1 MPHKTIINIFS
12 KKKKRKP
19 ISKPKAIIDYREK
32 NSLVGSELI
41 SLGLEIEFREAVDRI
56 NAYTEPFPA
65 DVLLKLYAYYK
76 KATNDYGRPSS
87 KKPIINAFKTNALFQ
102 SEDITEDEAKQ
113 KYIDLANNYFLYRK

>member
-1 MPHKTIINIFS
+1 M
-12 KKKKRKP
+12 
-19 ISKPKAIIDYREK
+19 
-32 NSLVGSELI
+32 NSEA
-41 SLGLEIEFREAVDRI
+41 LEIEFRETVDRI

-65 DVLLKLYAYYK
+65 DVLLKLYAYFK

-113 KYIDLANNYFLYRK
+113 KYIDLVNNYFLYRK